1 MTSALEKQVNGSHY
15 TRLAIQPI
23 EYIHANEIP
32 YCEGNVIKYVSRW
45 RCKGGVG
52 DLQKARHYIDLLI
65 EMETQGLEKLL
76 PHNPV
81 HTTRPEELA
90 VKIGEFLNDDPE

>member
-1 MTSALEKQVNGSHY
+1 MSALDKQVNGSHY

-23 EYIHANEIP
+23 EYIHANDIP

-45 RCKGGVG
+45 RQKGGVA

-65 EMETQGLEKLL
+65 EMETSGLERLL
-76 PHNPV
+76 PHPSV
-81 HTTRPEELA
+81 HATRPEDLA
-90 VKIGEFLNDDPE
+90 DKIGLFLNDDPE

>member
-1 MTSALEKQVNGSHY
+1 MTSALEKQVNGNHY

-45 RCKGGVG
+45 RCKGGVA

-65 EMETQGLEKLL
+65 EMETLGLDKLL
-76 PHNPV
+76 PHPPV
-81 HTTRPEELA
+81 HTTPARDLSD
-90 VKIGEFLNDDPE
+90 KIGDLLNDDPE